1 VLQLASHTPNV
12 SFAESGPTG
21 FIRQSIPYVYTFAL
35 GTAPV
40 LDSRMPL
47 GRIVTVAVADGT
59 RASHAPDDPF
69 ARRVP
74 VIPAVTG
81 PVHVTGVRRGDSL
94 EIELIGLE
102 ANDSGSIGQLLATI
116 AVTSGNAGRG
126 ADPVRTTIP
135 VGGVVRMTARQPGGL
150 ILFGPVFARRIRN
163 GDPCGEPVPAR
174 MMVRCTVIQSHG
186 V

>member
-1 VLQLASHTPNV
+1 MLQLASHTPNV

-21 FIRQSIPYVYTFAL
+21 FIQQSIPYVYAFAL

-47 GRIVTVAVADGT
+47 GRIVTVAVADGA
-59 RASHAPDDPF
+59 RAPHAPDDPF

-81 PVHVTGVRRGDSL
+81 PVHVTGVRRGDGL
-94 EIELIGLE
+94 EIELIALE

-116 AVTSGNAGRG
+116 AVASGGAGRG
-126 ADPVRTTIP
+126 ADPVQTTIP
-135 VGGVVRMTARQPGGL
+135 VGRVVRITARQPGGL
-150 ILFGPVFARRIRN
+150 IQFGPVVARRN
-163 GDPCGEPVPAR
+163 PTGDPRGKPVVAR
-174 MMVRCTVIQSHG
+174 MMVRCTLVQSHG